1 MQRSKT
7 PLPPTNNPILLVETM
22 SAPAEHAS
30 LDALHP
36 FLDHIWMQV
45 IHILPESSNTHWWLL
60 FCTAMAEI
68 AANIVRHAYPAG
80 HAPGVFHL
88 RVRLYADRVEGC
100 YTDQGVVFREP
111 SHLLAIPDD
120 DLMELP
126 EGGMGLSIARTAL
139 DHLHYR
145 RTGAGTNVWR
155 LVKRFPAR
163 ILTLPEHT

>member
-22 SAPAEHAS
+22 RAPAEHAG

-36 FLDHIWMQV
+36 FLEHIWTQTGQ
-45 IHILPESSNTHWWLL
+45 ILPEPPDTHWWLL
-60 FCTAMAEI
+60 VCTAMAEI
-68 AANIVRHAYPAG
+68 AANIVHHAYPAG

-100 YTDQGVVFREP
+100 YTDRGVVFRELSYP
-111 SHLLAIPDD
+111 PPISGD